1 MASNKKL
8 SHKFKMPLDESL
20 SRLSAFLT
28 QKKRPEQTLSLP
40 QLQGF
45 LFAVS
50 SAPYEIEAEDWLPV
64 IFNEQDPGFQSD
76 DEADVV
82 LEVVMALYNYLD
94 QQLEERKVALP
105 DSCLPA
111 DAWEDNFAASS
122 PFRLWCS
129 GFLIG
134 HGWLDECW
142 EGLEEALDEEIGSAM
157 MVMSFYAERELA
169 VGYHADYAEPNESFA
184 VMAEAMLAEFDEAMV
199 RYADIGAM
207 LRSDNEQE

>member
-1 MASNKKL
+1 MVSNKKL

-20 SRLSAFLT
+20 KRLSAFLI
-28 QKKRPEQTLSLP
+28 QNRRPEQTLRLP

-50 SAPYEIEAEDWLPV
+50 GAPYEIEAEDWLPV
-64 IFNEQDPGFQSD
+64 IFNEQEPAFQSD
-76 DEADVV
+76 DEADAV

-94 QQLEERKVALP
+94 QQIEERKVALP
-105 DSCLPA
+105 DNCLPA
-111 DAWEDNFAASS
+111 EAWEDNFAKSS

-169 VGYHADYAEPNESFA
+169 VDFHADYAEPDESFE

>member
-1 MASNKKL
+1 MVSNRKL
-8 SHKFKMPLDESL
+8 SPKLKMPPDESL
-20 SRLSAFLT
+20 KRLSAFLV
-28 QKKRPEQTLSLP
+28 QNRRPEQTLSLP

-64 IFNEQDPGFQSD
+64 IFNEQEPAFQSD
-76 DEADVV
+76 DEANTV

-94 QQLEERKVALP
+94 QRVEERKVALP
-105 DSCLPA
+105 NNCLPA
-111 DAWEDNFAASS
+111 EAWEDNFAKSS

-134 HGWLDECW
+134 HGWLEACW
-142 EGLEEALDEEIGSAM
+142 EGLAEELDEEIGSAM

-169 VGYHADYAEPNESFA
+169 VDFHADYAEPGESFE

-199 RYADIGAM
+199 RYTDIGAM
-207 LRSDNEQE
+207 LRSDNEPE